1 MPGEASSST
10 HWKDAEEM
18 SWRIINTILGLA
30 TVDEEFCRA
39 LLANPLAA
47 VQARQF
53 TLTPEEQ
60 AVFQSISATTLAEF
74 SQQLVARFQP
84 DAHDPSSSGE

>member
-1 MPGEASSST
+1 M
-10 HWKDAEEM
+10 EEM

-30 TVDEEFCRA
+30 TVDEDFCRA

-53 TLTPEEQ
+53 SLTPEEQ
-60 AVFQSISATTLAEF
+60 AIFQSISATSLAEF
-74 SQQLVARFQP
+74 SQQLVTRFPP
-84 DAHDPSSSGE
+84 DKDNSSSSGDEP